1 MNSLMTQGG
10 LKEKEL
16 VAQLVCF
23 AANRVS
29 TFQGLKFGVI
39 IQIQRQYSPFVT
51 GVHCMAHWTNLV
63 VQTFS
68 NLPLVFHIENL
79 LCVSILI
86 STTIPKDT
94 WNLTN

>member
-16 VAQLVCF
+16 VTKLICF
-23 AANRVS
+23 GVDGVS

-39 IQIQRQYSPFVT
+39 VQIQHQYSPFVI
-51 GVHCMAHWTNLV
+51 GVRCIVHWINLV

-68 NLPLVFHIENL
+68 NLLLVFEL
-79 LCVSILI
+79 KVFCGLSMLI
-86 STTIPKDT
+86 STTTLRNT